1 MNTPTKKS
9 DNPAMIMA
17 ACGFMSS
24 QPAIRRH
31 HGRGRPATGR
41 DPVIATRLAQGMIV
55 KVDKWAE
62 GKDLSRSEAIRAL
75 IERGLKQK

>member
-1 MNTPTKKS
+1 
-9 DNPAMIMA
+9 
-17 ACGFMSS
+17 
-24 QPAIRRH
+24 
-31 HGRGRPATGR
+31 
-41 DPVIATRLAQGMIV
+41 VIATRLAQGMIV